1 MALPTILAVY
11 YYGWI
16 ASDIY
21 VTESRYVIRSP
32 QKPATGSVT
41 DLFARVGFGSSGND
55 SFVVRDFILSRP
67 ALDALN
73 KDLDIKADYSADTI
87 DWLHRFPGIKY
98 WDTSMEAFFEYYL
111 NRVSVA
117 VDPIASISSL
127 SVQAFSAQS
136 ALAINQKL
144 LDISEAFV
152 NKLNARARQDLISN
166 AQSEVDLAQKKL
178 ENISLRLTQEQGRVR
193 QLNQAEQQL
202 VLMQRLTLEKEFA
215 VQQLATVMAALEQA
229 RVEAM
234 RQQVYLERVAQPV
247 LPDSAQ
253 EPRRLRGVITVFV
266 LGLLMWGVLALLI
279 SGAREHHG

>member
-87 DWLHRFPGIKY
+87 DWLHRFPGLKY

-111 NRVSVA
+111 NRVSVV

-152 NKLNARARQDLISN
+152 NQLNARARQDLISN